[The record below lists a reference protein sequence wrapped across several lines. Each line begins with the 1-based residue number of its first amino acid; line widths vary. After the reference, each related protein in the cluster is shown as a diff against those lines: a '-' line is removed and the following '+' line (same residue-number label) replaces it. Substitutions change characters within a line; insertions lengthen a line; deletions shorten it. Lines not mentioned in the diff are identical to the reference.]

1 MQDKQETSKLYPWQL
16 PRLPLCW
23 RDLTMHWYCTRLKV
37 CLFKTYQLQMMKR
50 NSSYVS
56 NLGRNDPLEIIQL
69 FLKWG
74 IQFKLVKVSS
84 DNQQRLAARPPNL
97 YTHLA
102 MARIYIDVVGTPLTG
117 RRNAMLINQINFYFS
132 KTYQFLMK
140 GDQRKPQ

>member
-37 CLFKTYQLQMMKR
+37 CLFKTYQSQMKG

-69 FLKWG
+69 SLKWG

-97 YTHLA
+97 YTHPA